1 MKDDLALRA
10 TEPPLT
16 CAEPSPRSP
25 VPLAAEPAEPVE
37 SAAPVVPAA
46 PSESRG
52 CLYALSQ
59 PPLML
64 FLTVIGSLLLF
75 GAVYD
80 LFGLHRW

>member
-1 MKDDLALRA
+1 MNDDLALRA

-16 CAEPSPRSP
+16 CAEPSTRSSIP
-25 VPLAAEPAEPVE
+25 VTAEPAEP
-37 SAAPVVPAA
+37 AAPP
-46 PSESRG
+46 ESRG

-80 LFGLHRW
+80 LLGLHRW